1 MRGLYLHI
9 PFCRSKCP
17 YCDFNSYVGKEE
29 LMNEYVAAL
38 LEHIRQSKEQNSGK
52 IDTVFI
58 GGGTPTA
65 LPTPLLEQLL
75 CRLRRLFP
83 QSLSEFTVEA
93 NPNSIDSEKLKVF
106 REYGVSRI
114 SVGLQAWQN
123 HLLKRI
129 GRTHTVSDFSDS
141 LELISR
147 IGIPSVNVDVMYGL
161 PGQTMA
167 DWRETLEELIRLNLP
182 HLSCYSLTIAEHT
195 PFAQRSPDALPDEDT
210 EREMNHLAKELL
222 SQSGM
227 IRYEISNFAKP
238 GQECKHNMIYWKGGE
253 YAAFGAGASGF
264 LNGVRFTWEP
274 NPERYIRQVQSGAI
288 RPSVS
293 ETVTD
298 PVGEAIILRLRLAEG
313 VSYRDM
319 EQTFGPNWSKPYET
333 VIEQHTKNGLL
344 TKTEKNFALTD
355 RGFDLANYVMSDF
368 I

>member
-1 MRGLYLHI
+1 MT
-9 PFCRSKCP
+9 
-17 YCDFNSYVGKEE
+17 
-29 LMNEYVAAL
+29 EYVAAL
-38 LEHIRQSKEQNSGK
+38 TAHIRQNKEQISGK
-52 IDTVFI
+52 TDTVFI

-65 LPTPLLEQLL
+65 LPTPLLKELL
-75 CRLRRLFP
+75 HCLRSVLPEPF
-83 QSLSEFTVEA
+83 SEFTVEA
-93 NPNSIDSEKLKVF
+93 NPNSIDSEKLKIF

-129 GRTHTVSDFSDS
+129 GRTHTLSDFLKS

-147 IGIPSVNVDVMYGL
+147 SGIPSVSADVMYGL

-167 DWRETLEELIRLNLP
+167 DWQETLEELVRLNLP
-182 HLSCYSLTIAEHT
+182 HLSCYSLTIAEDT
-195 PFAQRSPDALPDEDT
+195 PFAQLSPDSLLDEDA

-238 GQECKHNMIYWKGGE
+238 GQECKHNMIYWKGEE

-264 LNGVRFTWEP
+264 LDGVRFTWES
-274 NPERYIRQVQSGAI
+274 NPERYIRRVQSCSI
-288 RPSVS
+288 RPNVL
-293 ETVTD
+293 ETVAD
-298 PVGEAIILRLRLAEG
+298 SLGESIILRLRLAEG
-313 VSYRDM
+313 VSYREM
-319 EQTFGPNWSKPYET
+319 AQKFGSDWSKPYET
-333 VIEQHTKNGLL
+333 VVAKHIKTGLL
-344 TKTEKNFALTD
+344 TKTDKNFALTD